1 MKLQLTHA
9 ALLSVWLWAAP
20 WSAPAQEQAL
30 RNPKPNAS
38 AGTFSIATAI
48 PPEEHFHLA
57 KYFRD
62 LAAQELALAK
72 SYERMAKVY
81 KDKSLPSAL
90 DPAVAR
96 EIKNQYRRLA
106 DTEKRAAEAAATV
119 AAYHARMA
127 EFVERIPV
135 EATKQANPQDS
146 AFRR

>member
-1 MKLQLTHA
+1 MKLTRVVM
-9 ALLSVWLWAAP
+9 LSVWLWATP
-20 WSAPAQEQAL
+20 WPAPAQEL
-30 RNPKPNAS
+30 TPRNPKPNAS
-38 AGTFSIATAI
+38 VGALSIATAI
-48 PPEEHFHLA
+48 TPEEHFQLA
-57 KYFRD
+57 NYFRD

-81 KDKSLPSAL
+81 KDETLPSAL

-96 EIKNQYRRLA
+96 EIKKQYRRLG

-135 EATKQANPQDS
+135 EATKQANPQES